1 MKLQPIPVNSA
12 LLCNV
17 VQSQKRCVFSP
28 PIGRVYY
35 RALVHFVHLLWVL
48 SVFTLSDPAELSTLE
63 VPGWSTRNGEKMKWK
78 TMVTTRTKRAPSWL
92 RSGKG
97 GALSA
102 AFHKKSTFILAGLV
116 SRVSRADLCTTDVS
130 ALDFSVL
137 NMSVLS
143 QVRGSRHSYSL
154 SLSLQVSLTPKLQK
168 LWQHLLLLLLYELL
182 LHHYIIYIII
192 NNIFTLL
199 LFSL

>member
-1 MKLQPIPVNSA
+1 MFFIIWNYNISYNYFPYIYCLNRLGWQCYHIGDRWRTEDRKTTDATSILLPDLGAAKMEKFKTGPTVFPVWKLVRV
-12 LLCNV
+12 L
-17 VQSQKRCVFSP
+17 
-28 PIGRVYY
+28 GRVYY

-116 SRVSRADLCTTDVS
+116 SRVSRADL
-130 ALDFSVL
+130 
-137 NMSVLS
+137 
-143 QVRGSRHSYSL
+143 RPSL
-154 SLSLQVSLTPKLQK
+154 PPSG
-168 LWQHLLLLLLYELL
+168 
-182 LHHYIIYIII
+182 
-192 NNIFTLL
+192 
-199 LFSL
+199 